1 MVHVAVLHLE
11 LFLPLAHSL
20 KDKRS
25 VLQRVLSRIRNR
37 HAVAVAEVDHQEL
50 WQRAALAVVAV
61 SAKRLLVEQCL
72 QRVLE
77 DIEEIGE
84 EFELCGSA
92 VEWR

>member
-11 LFLPLAHSL
+11 LFLPLAQSL

-37 HAVAVAEVDHQEL
+37 HAVAVAEVDHQDL
-50 WQRAALAVVAV
+50 WQRTALAVVAV
-61 SAKRLLVEQCL
+61 SATRLPVEQCL

-84 EFELCGSA
+84 EFEICGSA